1 MYGNLTTMI
10 LLMLWGLFLHVSGCW
25 WGAEIND
32 WFERR
37 MTGQEQN
44 LLDSKKECG

>member
-1 MYGNLTTMI
+1 MI
-10 LLMLWGLFLHVSGCW
+10 LLMLWVYFCMYLVLV
-25 WGAEIND
+25 GAEIND